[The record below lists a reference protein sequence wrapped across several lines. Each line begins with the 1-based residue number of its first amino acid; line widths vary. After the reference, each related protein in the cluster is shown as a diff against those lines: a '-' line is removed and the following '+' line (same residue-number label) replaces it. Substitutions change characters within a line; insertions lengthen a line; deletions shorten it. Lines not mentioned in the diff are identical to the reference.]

1 MENHTIRL
9 CANNRNRFCL
19 DVHDDVG
26 DCLLQS

>member
-9 CANNRNRFCL
+9 CPNNRNLICL
-19 DVHDDVG
+19 DVHDNVG